1 MNVLVRQHPSFSV
14 FAVFG
19 FHRPGNICDTCNTCP
34 VISVIRARAYTSI
47 REVLLQVLRISL
59 LESLTRRSSA
69 DLSDQVD
76 I

>member
-1 MNVLVRQHPSFSV
+1 VADAGNTL
-14 FAVFG
+14 FG
-19 FHRPGNICDTCNTCP
+19 FSNKATPSRNTCDTSP
-34 VISVIRARAYTSI
+34 VIGVIRARAYTSI

-59 LESLTRRSSA
+59 LESLTCRSSA

>member
-1 MNVLVRQHPSFSV
+1 
-14 FAVFG
+14 
-19 FHRPGNICDTCNTCP
+19 
-34 VISVIRARAYTSI
+34 VIGVIRARAYTSI

-59 LESLTRRSSA
+59 LESLTCRSSA